1 MYLIGTKHVYVQAFV
16 IHIITNFLHV
26 FYDKNNYRNPLL
38 KSYCPKNKGVGTTT
52 MFLPKDET
60 GVRHKNYFL
69 RPKFES
75 EKGFGVWLWDIGVTL
90 EQRKNYLSQ
99 I

>member
-1 MYLIGTKHVYVQAFV
+1 
-16 IHIITNFLHV
+16 
-26 FYDKNNYRNPLL
+26 
-38 KSYCPKNKGVGTTT
+38 

-60 GVRHKNYFL
+60 GVRYKNYFL

-75 EKGFGVWLWDIGVTL
+75 EKGFGVWWLWDIGVTL
-90 EQRKNYLSQ
+90 EQRKNYLLQ

>member
-1 MYLIGTKHVYVQAFV
+1 
-16 IHIITNFLHV
+16 
-26 FYDKNNYRNPLL
+26 
-38 KSYCPKNKGVGTTT
+38 

-60 GVRHKNYFL
+60 GVRYKNYFL

-99 I
+99 IYQNQQLCIL

>member
-1 MYLIGTKHVYVQAFV
+1 
-16 IHIITNFLHV
+16 
-26 FYDKNNYRNPLL
+26 
-38 KSYCPKNKGVGTTT
+38 

-60 GVRHKNYFL
+60 GVRYKNYFL

-90 EQRKNYLSQ
+90 EQRKITYYKYNKINSCVYYSIYVIVLSNSHSFYLL
-99 I
+99 

>member
-1 MYLIGTKHVYVQAFV
+1 
-16 IHIITNFLHV
+16 
-26 FYDKNNYRNPLL
+26 
-38 KSYCPKNKGVGTTT
+38 

-60 GVRHKNYFL
+60 GVRYKNYFL

-90 EQRKNYLSQ
+90 EQRKITY
-99 I
+99 